1 MNKYDVIIVGGGPAG
16 LRCAEILGK
25 SSLSILLLEKGTTF
39 GDKVCGGG
47 ITRKDLAILN
57 IPDSIIEHKITKT
70 AVISAKRNSMT
81 NAAEAFVFTLNR
93 KDLGRWQK
101 EQLETTHVEIRTNAR
116 VTEIHSE
123 YVVVNEDEKFAYQYL
138 VGADG
143 YNSVVRKYLNIPQ
156 EKHLIGIQYTVP
168 DPITDPKLEIHL
180 HSKYF
185 KSWYAWIFPHKESFA
200 VGCVCD
206 PKLMS
211 AKKLKENFHAWL
223 KEKGINVESAV
234 YHSSPISYDYRGF
247 KFNNIY
253 LVGEA
258 GGFASGLTGEGI
270 YQSLVSGEVAAK
282 TILDKNY
289 TSEDLKAVIRYNS
302 IQLKM
307 MNVFYRSG
315 IFRSSIYELIVMLLN
330 NKRVKARIHSSF
342 S

>member
-16 LRCAEILGK
+16 LRCAEILRK
-25 SSLSILLLEKGTTF
+25 SSLSVLLLEKGAVF

-47 ITRKDLAILN
+47 ITRKDLAILD

-81 NAAEAFVFTLNR
+81 NASEAFVFTLNR
-93 KDLGRWQK
+93 KDLGKWQK
-101 EQLETTHVEIRTNAR
+101 EQLETTHVEIRTQAR

-123 YVVVNEDEKFAYQYL
+123 YVVVNGEEKIAYQYL

-143 YNSVVRKYLNIPQ
+143 YNSVVRKYLKIPQ

-168 DPITDPKLEIHL
+168 DPITDPRLEIHL

-211 AKKLKENFHAWL
+211 VKKLKDNFQTWL
-223 KEKGINVESAV
+223 KEKGINVENAI
-234 YHSSPISYDYRGF
+234 YHSAPISYDYRGF
-247 KFNNIY
+247 KFDNIY

-289 TSEDLKAVIRYNS
+289 SFEDLNAVIRYNS

-307 MNVFYRSG
+307 MNVFYKSG
-315 IFRSSIYELIVMLLN
+315 IFRSSLYEFIVMLLN
-330 NKRVKARIHSSF
+330 NKRVKTKIHSSF